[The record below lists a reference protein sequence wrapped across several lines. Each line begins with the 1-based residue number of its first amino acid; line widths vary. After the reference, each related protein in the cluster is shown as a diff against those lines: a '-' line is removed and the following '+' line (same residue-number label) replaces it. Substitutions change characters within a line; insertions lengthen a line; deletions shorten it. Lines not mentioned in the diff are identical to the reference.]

1 MTRLHD
7 EGHLP
12 TPPECSQDGY
22 DNNAIIRS
30 IPKPQTF
37 LSNAPH
43 FSAADI
49 KFICANMRL
58 YTILI
63 GTSET
68 EKSAPHFRA
77 CFTKK
82 ARVTKKHVADIPFI
96 CVNIRLYNIQFGTSE
111 TEISAPHFFGERT
124 HAFCDTVCH
133 SHPHY
138 TPRACPRHPYPSG
151 RRFHIITMRSR
162 NPARSAMITVAGL
175 FMAAAFAEAKPFRRS
190 ILAGDEAAEYEWSA
204 VFAVDAAE
212 HTWLMQK
219 VDSEYADQ
227 TMKLVTFELDT
238 TPTFDDAAETLN
250 DKTTKANELMAGSC
264 TDLPSGGTIPLSTAG
279 SCVNLKVDNSA
290 DDSAW
295 TIDTTDVPGL
305 AIFAQHVPLEF
316 ERDTHFLRAD
326 EVDVECKAELSP
338 EGGHDHG
345 HAHGDDEEEVK
356 ESCACVA
363 GRLGFNIDCTN
374 DAAITNA
381 ISYLSTNGICSSCQP
396 SDECVKQFAILQTH
410 HDYCHHEEIP
420 EAAEQ
425 EIHDFEAFYEGCSI
439 KRRYDPDLEDCPKGT
454 CSKAKTDLPSQAEL
468 DAADCKNDCSSTT
481 CKQYFQDILWA
492 HDNCE
497 HDEIEQIHETALH
510 DLEETCDDNNPTR
523 MCNSAPDTFVRL
535 DYSACPEYS
544 SAGIQRTTAF
554 GMCVTGALLA
564 TM

>member
-12 TPPECSQDGY
+12 TPPECSQDGC
-22 DNNAIIRS
+22 DNNGIIRS

-82 ARVTKKHVADIPFI
+82 ARVTKRHVADIPFI

-111 TEISAPHFFGERT
+111 TEKSAPHFFGERT

-190 ILAGDEAAEYEWSA
+190 ILSGDEAAEYEWSA
-204 VFAVDAAE
+204 VFAVDATQ

-219 VDSEYADQ
+219 VGDKYADQ
-227 TMKLVTFELDT
+227 TMKLVTFELDA
-238 TPTFDDAAETLN
+238 TPTFDDAAATLTEKA
-250 DKTTKANELMAGSC
+250 DAANELMEGDC
-264 TDLPSGGTIPLSTAG
+264 TNLTASGTIPVSTAG
-279 SCVNLKVDNSA
+279 SCVNLVVNNST
-290 DDSAW
+290 DDSSW
-295 TIDTTDVPGL
+295 TIDTTDVKGL

-326 EVDVECKAELSP
+326 TVDVECKAELSP
-338 EGGHDHG
+338 AGGHDHG
-345 HAHGDDEEEVK
+345 HGDGEEEEVK

-374 DAAITNA
+374 AAAITSA
-381 ISYLSTNGICSSCQP
+381 INFLSANGICSSCEP
-396 SDECVKQFAILQTH
+396 SDDCVKQFAILQTH

-420 EAAEQ
+420 EAAEL

-439 KRRYDPDLEDCPKGT
+439 KRRYDPDLEDCPAGT
-454 CSKAKTDLPSQAEL
+454 CSSAKTDLPSQAEL